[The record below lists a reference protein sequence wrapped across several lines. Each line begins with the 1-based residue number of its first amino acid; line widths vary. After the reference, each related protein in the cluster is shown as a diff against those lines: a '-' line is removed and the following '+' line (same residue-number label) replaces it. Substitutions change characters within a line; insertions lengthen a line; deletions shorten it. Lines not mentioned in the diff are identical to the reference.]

1 MLKGLEIATLL
12 VKAGFASN
20 LLEARTVLRD
30 VEVLDHPVVFDP
42 FVDDTD
48 WYGGPNSG
56 GIEGYRYHNE
66 TKYVSLGGRI
76 FSVTK
81 QEAVYVNNSWY
92 DNRGEDF
99 IKFYIAPSEGSME
112 QDLKRINLN
121 KLLEWVAET
130 KEAAPEAVELIRKEI
145 EELRAV

>member
-1 MLKGLEIATLL
+1 MLNSLEIAALL

-20 LLEARTVLRD
+20 LLEARSMLHD
-30 VEVLDHPVVFDP
+30 VEIFDHPVVFEP
-42 FVDDTD
+42 EVDDTE

-56 GIEGYRYHNE
+56 GIEGYRYCNE
-66 TKYVSLGGRI
+66 TKYIPLGGRI

-81 QEAVYVNNSWY
+81 QEAVYVNNSYY
-92 DNRGEDF
+92 DDRGEDY

-112 QDLKRINLN
+112 QDIKRISLDR
-121 KLLEWVAET
+121 LLKWAAET
-130 KEAAPEAVELIRKEI
+130 KEAAPEAIELLRTEI